1 MSLYLDTSAL
11 VKVFLGEMGADSVR
25 RAIAADPV
33 VWTCAITYL
42 ETRASFARARRDNRL
57 SQAQWARLRGEL
69 ESVWATYSD
78 VTVDGGLLLQA
89 VDLLDRHTQHAL
101 RSLDAL
107 HLAAALQVAAG
118 EPGAVTFVC
127 FDRRLWRSAR
137 DEGFECLP
145 RAQP

>member
-1 MSLYLDTSAL
+1 LSLYLDTSAL
-11 VKVFLGEMGADSVR
+11 VKVFLGETGADAVR

-33 VWTCAITYL
+33 VWTCAIAYV
-42 ETRASFARARRDNRL
+42 ETRASFARAQRDNRL
-57 SQAQWARLRGEL
+57 SHTQGVQLRAEF

-89 VDLLDRHTQHAL
+89 GELLDRHTQHAL

-118 EPGAVTFVC
+118 EPGAVTLVC